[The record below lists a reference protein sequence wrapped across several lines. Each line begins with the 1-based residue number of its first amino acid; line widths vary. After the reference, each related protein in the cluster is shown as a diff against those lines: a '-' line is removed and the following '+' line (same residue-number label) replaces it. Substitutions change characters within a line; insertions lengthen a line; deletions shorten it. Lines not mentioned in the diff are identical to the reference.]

1 VKLRLGSGY
10 AITTRSVKI
19 SEIANV
25 GGQSF
30 MMHSMFNAWVLQRSM
45 HLYTIANTIKSYG
58 IRQATHAERTNTHQI
73 VTSVW
78 VTDACSHLIATKRK
92 CVFSYKTRAHVRVP
106 QSLLVYLW
114 HVRSSV
120 SKVRVCLSTSGKLD
134 IQGIDYWLQLSHHPK
149 TDLIYLQPRFKAG
162 TYSNLTI
169 VENWNNSWLANRGR
183 QIDNCKAHKQCNAFF
198 WT

>member
-1 VKLRLGSGY
+1 MKLRLGSGY

-30 MMHSMFNAWVLQRSM
+30 MMHSMFKAWVLQRSM

-134 IQGIDYWLQLSHHPK
+134 IQGIELSHHPK